1 MYPIPD
7 DFDLNGFIGSAM
19 YEFCMNANQIRL
31 KFNTGLQIVVEGSM
45 NLRLSANSDDLLTV
59 SPQSPSLDI
68 NRLVDSEVISIHL
81 NQNRMNLR
89 LNLAN
94 GHSLE
99 LIGDEPYECYRVQWN
114 HREVIV

>member
-7 DFDLNGFIGSAM
+7 DFDLNGLRGSTI

-45 NLRLSANSDDLLTV
+45 NLRLSTNGDDLLTI

-68 NRLVDSEVISIHL
+68 NRVVDSEVISIHL
-81 NQNRMNLR
+81 NQNRMNFH
-89 LNLAN
+89 LNFAN

-99 LIGDEPYECYRVQWN
+99 LIGDEPYECYRVEWKN
-114 HREVIV
+114 REVIV